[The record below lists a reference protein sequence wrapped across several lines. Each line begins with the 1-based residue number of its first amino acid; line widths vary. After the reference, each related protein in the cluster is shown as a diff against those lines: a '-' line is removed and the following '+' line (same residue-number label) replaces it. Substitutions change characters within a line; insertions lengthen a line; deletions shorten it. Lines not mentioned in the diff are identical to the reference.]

1 MNPEVS
7 IIIPAYNCE
16 EYLARALES
25 VFAQTYGNFEVILID
40 DASTDSTLKVASS
53 FSDPR
58 LRIIA
63 NQQNRG
69 VSSVRNCGIEQAQ
82 GNWIALL
89 DSDDWYAPERLE
101 MLLRVAAQQNA
112 DLVADDLFL
121 IRDREQYP
129 WSTLLQEHQPRQ
141 NGVELIDAT
150 RFIITD
156 RPNPINAPRNW
167 SFGYTKP
174 LIKREFLL
182 EHNISYD
189 ESIQVG
195 EDFIL
200 YLECLLNKARFVLIP
215 RPYYYYRTREVS
227 LSTRKPTQYLS
238 QSCQITQR
246 FIDLESAKTIKD
258 EKAIAVLNQN
268 LTVFFKRLY
277 YYKAIEY
284 IKQKKIIHTL
294 VQIIRCPYILI
305 YFTNKLITI
314 LENKTL
320 AISSAPDR
328 EYINFTFD

>member
-16 EYLARALES
+16 DYLARALES
-25 VFAQTYGNFEVILID
+25 VFAQTYSNFEIILID
-40 DASTDSTLKVASS
+40 DASTDSTLKVARS
-53 FSDPR
+53 FKDSR
-58 LRIIA
+58 LRIITN
-63 NQQNRG
+63 NQNKG
-69 VSSVRNCGIEQAQ
+69 VSSVRNCGLRQAR

-101 MLLRVAAQQNA
+101 NLLQVAFQHDA

-129 WSTLLQEHQPRQ
+129 WSTLLQENQPRRDR
-141 NGVELIDAT
+141 VESIDAS
-150 RFIITD
+150 RFVTTD
-156 RPNPINAPRNW
+156 RPNPINARRNW

-182 EHNISYD
+182 KHNLTYD
-189 ESIQVG
+189 ESIRVG

-200 YLECLLNKARFVLIP
+200 YLECLLNKARFVLLP

-238 QSCQITQR
+238 QSCQITQY
-246 FIDLESAKTIKD
+246 FIDLESAKLEPD
-258 EKAIAVLNQN
+258 EQAIAALNQN
-268 LTVFFKRLY
+268 LKIFYKRLY
-277 YYKAIEY
+277 YYKSIEY

-294 VQIIRCPYILI
+294 LQIVRCPYILI

-320 AISSAPDR
+320 ANSPSPDQ
-328 EYINFTFD
+328 EYINLTFD